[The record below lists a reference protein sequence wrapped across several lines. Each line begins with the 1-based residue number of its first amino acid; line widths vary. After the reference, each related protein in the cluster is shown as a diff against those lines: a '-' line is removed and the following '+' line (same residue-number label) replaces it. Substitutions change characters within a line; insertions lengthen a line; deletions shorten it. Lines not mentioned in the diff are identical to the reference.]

1 MKKQTF
7 KVTGMHCTSCEMLI
21 KEELEDNGVKN
32 ANASH
37 KNNTLDVEFD
47 ETKIDEKKI
56 RSIIEKEGYKV
67 E

>member
-7 KVTGMHCTSCEMLI
+7 KVTGMHCQSCEMLI

-32 ANASH
+32 AVASH
-37 KNNTLDVEFD
+37 KNNTVEVIFD

-56 RSIIEKEGYKV
+56 RNIIEKEGYKV
-67 E
+67 I